1 MNPQTKTYGVGQKD
15 ANITVSLVDL
25 PNIKKQYTRA
35 VKNNK
40 PEFRAY
46 LCSCGLTGT
55 FVTDYAKY
63 LIEFL
68 TNVKNGKSISKEI

>member
-1 MNPQTKTYGVGQKD
+1 MKPKNKTYDVGQD
-15 ANITVSLVDL
+15 NPNITISLEDL
-25 PNIKKQYTRA
+25 PNIKRQYTRA

-40 PEFRAY
+40 QEFRAY
-46 LCSCGLTGT
+46 LCSCGLMGS

-68 TNVKNGKSISKEI
+68 TNVKNGKNISKKI